1 MRQVNKITLGGS
13 DSAQAQRQRL
23 HEWLQVHGRID
34 TLAARR
40 DLDILMPAARVWELK
55 HRFGKLISKVWV
67 DRQTD
72 CGKVHRVAMYVLEGE
87 K

>member
-1 MRQVNKITLGGS
+1 MNQINAPALGGS
-13 DSAQAQRQRL
+13 DSAHAQRQRL
-23 HEWLQVHGRID
+23 YEWLKTHGRID

-67 DRQTD
+67 DRPTD
-72 CGKVHRVAMYVLEGE
+72 CGKVHRIAMYVMEGTQ
-87 K
+87 